1 MKGKRIN
8 SRDKG
13 YRTEHELVKRLQ
25 GHGINAKRVPLSGG
39 APGFEGDIIL
49 SLDDKELVCE
59 VKARGE
65 GFRQIYR
72 WLGKKDILFIKAD
85 RKKYL
90 AVIPLEI
97 FLKILSKPNGG
108 EK

>member
-1 MKGKRIN
+1 MIN
-8 SRDKG
+8 SRKKG
-13 YRTEHELVKRLQ
+13 YRIENELVNILKER
-25 GHGINAKRVPLSGG
+25 GIEAYRVPLSGG
-39 APGFEGDIIL
+39 APGFAGDIIIAL
-49 SLDDKELVCE
+49 NEKEYICE
-59 VKARGE
+59 VKSRGE
-65 GFRQIYR
+65 GFRQIYK
-72 WLGKKDILFIKAD
+72 WLEGKDMLFVKAD